1 LHLHVELIF
10 EVNLIV
16 KFCDYYSLSLFI
28 LHDCAGFSGV
38 PTLLCGIEFPKD
50 KDGRGGTKDE
60 SSKQVNREVER
71 W

>member
-1 LHLHVELIF
+1 MHLRVEPIF

-16 KFCDYYSLSLFI
+16 KFCDYSVSLFI
-28 LHDCAGFSGV
+28 LQDCAGFSGV

-50 KDGRGGTKDE
+50 KEGRGGTKDE
-60 SSKQVNREVER
+60 SSNQVNREVKR